1 MVEST
6 EQTDFAIIGGQ
17 GALSPGYADN
27 QVLNELQ
34 EAAGIHIDG
43 DYPDLNGFYL
53 RSDPDK
59 VYYYCE
65 TTSTGFT
72 VGQIPSSVDTENT
85 TMVVI

>member
-1 MVEST
+1 M
-6 EQTDFAIIGGQ
+6 
-17 GALSPGYADN
+17 
-27 QVLNELQ
+27 
-34 EAAGIHIDG
+34 AAGIHIDG